1 MVSYY
6 TGIWYINVLP
16 IGAYNKFL
24 VYITENVC
32 SALNTQ
38 WQWQAETNGNI
49 WEVKNLGFIS
59 FYFADV

>member
-49 WEVKNLGFIS
+49 
-59 FYFADV
+59 